1 MKILIDETELDL
13 LLEKK
18 KQFIGKEV
26 VWDSLLS
33 ALSFLVSVFLANY
46 KDIFGVPGAAI
57 KTVFVML
64 GIFFTVKSIKDIW
77 SGRNNNYTKEDLFKD
92 INKLNQITHNH
103 SIIAIKDTY
112 SEFPNR
118 FLVYDDSRWKCKL
131 FLNYKI
137 NPNNEKFIMDHISHE
152 LKVKSEDI
160 SIDYLSQKIH
170 EKYSQSHKEMR
181 FYCHKLYLVTIKSF
195 PDIMKHNS
203 FEIDGVQYYW
213 MSISEMERDRRIAE
227 VNQDIV
233 DFVKEY
239 CS

>member
-33 ALSFLVSVFLANY
+33 AVSFLVSVFLATY
-46 KDIFGVPGAAI
+46 KEIFGVPGAAI
-57 KTVFVML
+57 KTTFVML
-64 GIFFTVKSIKDIW
+64 GLFFTAKSVKDIW
-77 SGRNNNYTKEDLFKD
+77 SGAKNNYSKEDIFKD

-118 FLVYDDSRWKCKL
+118 FLVYDEPKWNCKL
-131 FLNYKI
+131 FLNYKT
-137 NPNNEKFIMDHISHE
+137 NQNNEKFIIDHISHE
-152 LKVKSEDI
+152 LKIKSEDI
-160 SIDYLSQKIH
+160 SIEYMSQKIH
-170 EKYSQSHKEMR
+170 EKYSQNHKEMR
-181 FYCHKLYLVTIKSF
+181 VYCHRLYQVTLKTF
-195 PDIMKHNS
+195 PNIMQDNS

-213 MSISEMERDRRIAE
+213 MSISEMERDSRIRE

-233 DFVKEY
+233 DFVKEN